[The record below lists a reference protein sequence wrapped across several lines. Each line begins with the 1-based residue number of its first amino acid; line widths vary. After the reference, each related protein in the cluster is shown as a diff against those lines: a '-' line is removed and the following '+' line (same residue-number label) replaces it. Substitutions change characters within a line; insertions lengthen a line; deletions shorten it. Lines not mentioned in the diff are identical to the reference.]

1 MLIAKIIQENVT
13 IEIEE
18 LMSNF
23 QYSQNL
29 EIQFVRDENYADG
42 ILTGWYKK
50 FKEEERLL
58 DIAEDG
64 TFTLPADIFTK
75 AGSVQFSFAL
85 NYSDKVIHLGW
96 VELYVKRAFGN
107 TVDILPEEAET
118 WISVVSSAAR
128 EAIKNDVELVKEKA
142 TESSN
147 NAKSALESANNAS
160 LSEQKVLE
168 AEEKALEYMASTER
182 FKNSASNF
190 ADQANL
196 ARTEAQQSATN
207 ASSSA
212 SSALTN
218 ANKAKEHLDSVNTA
232 VSNFNTDYT
241 EKINEF
247 NTNYTTKKEAFDTT
261 VNSANTALNA
271 TITEANTSINSKVAE
286 ASAQANIAKQEADRA
301 TLATDGKLDKNQG
314 TDNAGKAMVVDEE
327 GNIIPGE
334 AGINNDEV
342 NALID
347 SAIKEKLYT
356 QEEVDYLLR
365 DKMDKPYTPVTL
377 TDNTTIDCTLA
388 GNFKIDSIEGNTV
401 QDVEEN
407 IVPTPARPIPIISK
421 KTLANGDYVEL
432 RSLKESENLFDE
444 KLAIHGY
451 VTSAGEIV
459 SSNEGKRNEKLSDFI
474 PTNNAT
480 QLSFYIN
487 VTPSGSDNDS
497 DTRAWYGIS
506 FYDSNKTFISRV
518 SDFSDYTIENIT
530 VTNTINVHAS
540 AKYFRFS
547 YRAYEDGKASVVL
560 GAKTINSYIPPTVR
574 DYKIVDHVDKKAWIE
589 RNVQEVNI
597 NNLVYSYA
605 GDNGEG
611 VGVRFY
617 ASVKPTLKFANE
629 IYSNIFISYSAYDY
643 TKESIYGGNSA
654 GGKTLSIIVKE
665 SNISEHTQEA
675 LLNYIN
681 NPNAIAYYCLDTP
694 IIEEIEYNQNDTTE
708 AGYSFQDTTSPSP
721 TIPSEI
727 VSCTPRTENLFDI
740 NFVEKWKNYTDGM
753 SVENGVVRIS
763 NVDCYLNPRKTV
775 VITIDKSATYCLRFD
790 FNVIAGNAAYG
801 NITLINYANDNPTA
815 FGNGSAKWL
824 DAGKYYLLF
833 YQGIKNTEEN
843 NIVEYSNI
851 MLFENK
857 KNLTEFEPYGKYS
870 LDIKT
875 CGKNLLNAGVA
886 SGYRKNCTV
895 EVENGIITMTP
906 LTADADTYL
915 NTLNDKGSPYDKNCG
930 TLIDVSNVKKVT
942 VTISNE
948 IFNKN
953 YAALYDENLTIIM
966 LYSFIDQ
973 NIFTIDL
980 SKYNNA
986 KYMTVRIGNGAMPA
1000 GSHSTTVQIEAGD
1013 TATEYQ
1019 PYQESAVKLFL
1030 DEPLLSSSDKL
1041 IRDTINA
1048 VDGKLNKK
1056 IIFYKFTGTET
1067 FQHDYEAQ
1075 KGYYGRF
1082 FVLQDIYIN
1091 PSIFIELKCNILPW
1105 ARQSWNLNQE
1115 GFAQNANQ
1123 VHLKFSNKRLGIS
1136 DDTPIEQKRVAFD
1149 NYVKELKTPIIFT
1162 LILKEAEIT
1171 PLEPEVIDKLK
1182 QLRTFSPVTYV
1193 FVEGEVKPIYNCRY
1207 PKDLLLSQQKLEST
1221 VLTLQEEVVKNV

>member
-421 KTLANGDYVEL
+421 KTLVGGEYVEL
-432 RSLKESENLFDE
+432 RSLKESENLIDE
-444 KLAIHGY
+444 KLCTAGY
-451 VTSAGEIV
+451 IVDSNGMVTPPSTANEIV
-459 SSNEGKRNEKLSDFI
+459 TDFI
-474 PTNNAT
+474 GLCGAT
-480 QLSFYIN
+480 QLSYRVEGTIIEN
-487 VTPSGSDNDS
+487 IPTAKDEKI
-497 DTRAWYGIS
+497 WIGIGY
-506 FYDSNKTFISRV
+506 YDIKKNFISRFTAISPV
-518 SDFSDYTIENIT
+518 GAGERVLTN
-530 VTNTINVHAS
+530 VTNCPSNAR
-540 AKYFRFS
+540 YFRFS
-547 YRAYEDGKASVVL
+547 FRTYEDVKATVVL
-560 GAKTINSYIPPTVR
+560 GNETISSYIAPTVR
-574 DYKIVDHVDKKAWIE
+574 DYKIVDHTNKKAYIE
-589 RNVQEVNI
+589 RNIQEI
-597 NNLVYSYA
+597 NLNDLVYSYGGSN
-605 GDNGEG
+605 GDSE
-611 VGVRFY
+611 GVRFY
-617 ASVKPTLKFANE
+617 APVNPQLKYVGE
-629 IYSNIFISYSAYDY
+629 IYSNVFESLSAYNY
-643 TKESIYGGNSA
+643 TKEGVYGGNGQ
-654 GGKTLSIIVKE
+654 GGKTLSIVVKD
-665 SNISEHTQEA
+665 SNVTAHTQEA
-675 LLNYIN
+675 LLAYIN
-681 NPNAIAYYCLDTP
+681 NPNAVAYYALETP
-694 IIEEIEYNQNDTTE
+694 VIEEIEYSADDTSE
-708 AGYSFQDTTSPSP
+708 VGSSFQDSTSPSVSV
-721 TIPSEI
+721 PSEI
-727 VSCTPRTENLFDI
+727 KGVNEISIKTTGKNLCSNNISDWEFGHYDI
-740 NFVEKWKNYTDGM
+740 NGNKVGHQNRIRLKELIRVHPNTNYYVKCFSDVSSRLILLVYDKNKNLIRNSVSGDFIDITLNSDECYFGVNLYIYGENETKVTSQELMDLLEDGAIKPLICLNDGNNEYEPYKERSIQYTLDVPLYGHENSKDSITAENRINRFNKFVFDGSSDEVWKFDGYTLNSTIRFYMIFANSGNGAGEGVLKVWCNKFKQRNYDIYDT
-753 SVENGVVRIS
+753 EYVRIS
-763 NVDCYLNPRKTV
+763 TSTTNQNAYVWVYLKKNRLESLNVVGFRKWLRNNSLEV
-775 VITIDKSATYCLRFD
+775 VLETEFPTIEPAPED
-790 FNVIAGNAAYG
+790 
-801 NITLINYANDNPTA
+801 LINGLKELRTYSPTTNVFLEEEVNP
-815 FGNGSAKWL
+815 
-824 DAGKYYLLF
+824 
-833 YQGIKNTEEN
+833 
-843 NIVEYSNI
+843 
-851 MLFENK
+851 
-857 KNLTEFEPYGKYS
+857 
-870 LDIKT
+870 
-875 CGKNLLNAGVA
+875 
-886 SGYRKNCTV
+886 
-895 EVENGIITMTP
+895 
-906 LTADADTYL
+906 
-915 NTLNDKGSPYDKNCG
+915 
-930 TLIDVSNVKKVT
+930 
-942 VTISNE
+942 
-948 IFNKN
+948 
-953 YAALYDENLTIIM
+953 
-966 LYSFIDQ
+966 
-973 NIFTIDL
+973 
-980 SKYNNA
+980 
-986 KYMTVRIGNGAMPA
+986 
-1000 GSHSTTVQIEAGD
+1000 
-1013 TATEYQ
+1013 
-1019 PYQESAVKLFL
+1019 
-1030 DEPLLSSSDKL
+1030 
-1041 IRDTINA
+1041 TINA
-1048 VDGKLNKK
+1048 
-1056 IIFYKFTGTET
+1056 
-1067 FQHDYEAQ
+1067 Q
-1075 KGYYGRF
+1075 
-1082 FVLQDIYIN
+1082 
-1091 PSIFIELKCNILPW
+1091 
-1105 ARQSWNLNQE
+1105 
-1115 GFAQNANQ
+1115 
-1123 VHLKFSNKRLGIS
+1123 
-1136 DDTPIEQKRVAFD
+1136 
-1149 NYVKELKTPIIFT
+1149 
-1162 LILKEAEIT
+1162 
-1171 PLEPEVIDKLK
+1171 
-1182 QLRTFSPVTYV
+1182 
-1193 FVEGEVKPIYNCRY
+1193 Y
-1207 PKDLLLSQQKLEST
+1207 PKDLALAQEKLEAT
-1221 VLTLQEEVVKNV
+1221 VLNLQEEVVKNV